1 MSCLLSLH
9 IVSTSVKHAAQH
21 LVVLLMA
28 IEWSFGGTW
37 LHVSVKVAML
47 VYVCKSL
54 QDLMAPASDA
64 GFWHQL
70 GPVLHQLIQV
80 AIL

>member
-1 MSCLLSLH
+1 MSCLHSLH

-54 QDLMAPASDA
+54 
-64 GFWHQL
+64 
-70 GPVLHQLIQV
+70 
-80 AIL
+80 